1 MNILFINNIF
11 CIIHISLGTYITL
24 LTSRTLEPV
33 LTELNIPSV
42 SSFTSLPDLYKTHFT
57 MAIKT
62 WLTEKLGMRVP
73 LVQGGMMWVGRAELI
88 SAVANAGALAFLT
101 ALTQPTPEALRQE
114 IRKAKSMLKSNAV
127 PFGVNITLLPAMN
140 PPDYAA
146 YARVTVEEGIR
157 IVETAGDP
165 SPILKY
171 LKENGVTVIH
181 KCVTLKHALRA
192 EKLGVDCISID
203 GIECAGHGG
212 EYDTT
217 SLMLLSLCAEQLK
230 IPYLASGG
238 FANGRQL
245 AAALA
250 LGAAGVNMGTRWMA
264 TVESPIHPKVK
275 DAIVQATE
283 NDTVLVLRKFRNTTR
298 LHKNKVSVE
307 VHQIENAKQDV
318 KFADVA
324 HLMSGQRGKG
334 VYETGDVDAG
344 VWSLGMC
351 AGLIHDIPT
360 CEELTKRM
368 EREAIEI
375 LSRTNGLVSSGSKL

>member
-1 MNILFINNIF
+1 MPI
-11 CIIHISLGTYITL
+11 
-24 LTSRTLEPV
+24 E
-33 LTELNIPSV
+33 
-42 SSFTSLPDLYKTHFT
+42 
-57 MAIKT
+57 T
-62 WLTEKLGMRVP
+62 WLTRTLNVRHP

-88 SAVANAGALAFLT
+88 SAVANAGCLGFLT

-114 IRKAKSMLKSNAV
+114 IAKTRSLLKPTAV
-127 PFGVNITLLPAMN
+127 QFGVNITLLPAMS
-140 PPDYAA
+140 PPDYMA
-146 YARVTVEEGIR
+146 YAKVAVEEGIKV
-157 IVETAGDP
+157 IETAGDP
-165 SPILKY
+165 SPILKF
-171 LKENGVTVIH
+171 LKDSGVIVVH

-238 FANGRQL
+238 FANGRQV

-264 TVESPIHPKVK
+264 TVESPIHPNVK
-275 DAIVQATE
+275 EAIVKASE
-283 NDTVLVLRKFRNTTR
+283 NDTVLVLRKFKNTTR
-298 LHKNKVSVE
+298 LHKNAVSTE
-307 VHQIENAKQDV
+307 VWQIENDKKDV
-318 KFADVA
+318 KFEDVA
-324 HLMSGQRGKG
+324 HLMSGKRGKG

-351 AGLIHDIPT
+351 AGLIHDVPT
-360 CEELTKRM
+360 CEELAKTMIKDASEVLRK
-368 EREAIEI
+368 
-375 LSRTNGLVSSGSKL
+375 TNNLVVPEPKL

>member
-1 MNILFINNIF
+1 
-11 CIIHISLGTYITL
+11 
-24 LTSRTLEPV
+24 
-33 LTELNIPSV
+33 
-42 SSFTSLPDLYKTHFT
+42 
-57 MAIKT
+57 
-62 WLTEKLGMRVP
+62 
-73 LVQGGMMWVGRAELI
+73 MWVGRAELI
-88 SAVANAGALAFLT
+88 SAVANAGALGFLT
-101 ALTQPTPEALRQE
+101 ALTQPTPEALRAE
-114 IRKAKSMLKSNAV
+114 IRKTKSLLKSSAV
-127 PFGVNITLLPAMN
+127 PFGVNITLLPAIN

-146 YARVTVEEGIR
+146 YARVAVEEGIK

-171 LKENGVTVIH
+171 LKDNGVTVIH
-181 KCVTLKHALRA
+181 KCVALKHALRA

-238 FANGRQL
+238 FANGRQF

-264 TVESPIHPKVK
+264 TVESPIHENVK
-275 DAIVQATE
+275 QAIVKASE
-283 NDTVLVLRKFRNTTR
+283 MDTVLVLRKFRNTTR
-298 LHKNKVSVE
+298 LHKNKVSLE
-307 VHQIENAKQDV
+307 VFDIENTKKDV
-318 KFADVA
+318 QFGDVA

-351 AGLIHDIPT
+351 SGLIHDVPT
-360 CEELTKRM
+360 CEELVKRL
-368 EREAIEI
+368 EREATDI
-375 LSRTNGLVSSGSKL
+375 LSKTNALVVPTAKL

>member
-1 MNILFINNIF
+1 
-11 CIIHISLGTYITL
+11 
-24 LTSRTLEPV
+24 
-33 LTELNIPSV
+33 
-42 SSFTSLPDLYKTHFT
+42 
-57 MAIKT
+57 
-62 WLTEKLGMRVP
+62 
-73 LVQGGMMWVGRAELI
+73 MWVGRAELI
-88 SAVANAGALAFLT
+88 SAVANAGALGMLT

-114 IRKAKSMLKSNAV
+114 IRKTKSLLKPNAV
-127 PFGVNITLLPAMN
+127 QFGVNITLLPSMN
-140 PPDYAA
+140 SPDYAA
-146 YARVTVEEGIR
+146 YARVVVEEGIR

-165 SPILKY
+165 SPVLRY
-171 LKENGVTVIH
+171 LKDNNVTVFH

-238 FANGRQL
+238 FANGRQV

-250 LGAAGVNMGTRWMA
+250 LGASGVNMGTRWMC
-264 TVESPIHPKVK
+264 TVESPIHHKVK
-275 DAIVQATE
+275 EAIVNATE
-283 NDTVLVLRKFRNTTR
+283 NDTVLCLRKFRNTSR
-298 LHKNKVSVE
+298 LHKNKVSLE
-307 VHQIENAKQDV
+307 VVKIENEKKDV
-318 KFADVA
+318 EFKDVA
-324 HLMSGQRGKG
+324 HLMSGKRGQG

-360 CEELTKRM
+360 CEDLVKTM
-368 EREAIEI
+368 ERDVIDVLAK
-375 LSRTNGLVSSGSKL
+375 TNALIVPSAKL